1 MKVVD
6 TFTFFNELEL
16 LEVRLNILNDHVDK
30 FVLVESTRS
39 HQNKPKPLF
48 YQENKHLFK
57 KFNSKIEHI
66 IVDDFPNH
74 TYHSFEHHQ
83 RDCIERGL
91 GYCEDDDIIF
101 ISDLD
106 EIWDPARIDLNI
118 DNEKIYKWGSIL
130 TYFYVNLM
138 AQPNIWW
145 QPLFLKYSLLKSL
158 RSQNFE
164 ITRDI
169 LRSDKKGP
177 QITYEHLSDLRGWHF
192 SYIGDAEY
200 KLQNFLH
207 SEHRDKKKEYLQQCV
222 KDRVNPFHPL
232 VKMHKLK
239 DSGLNNYLPEYISNN
254 ISKYEHLIL
263 KGDD

>member
-16 LEVRLNILNDHVDK
+16 LEVRLNTLNDHVDK

-48 YQENKHLFK
+48 YQENKHLFE

-66 IVDDFPNH
+66 IVDDFPEH

-91 GYCEDDDIIF
+91 GCCEDDDIVF

-106 EIWDPARIDLNI
+106 EIWDPAKIDLNI
-118 DNEKIYKWGSIL
+118 DDEKIYKWGSL
-130 TYFYVNLM
+130 LAYFYLNLI
-138 AQPNIWW
+138 AQPNMWW

-158 RSQNFE
+158 RAKNFE
-164 ITRDI
+164 ITRHI
-169 LRSDKKGP
+169 LRNESRSP
-177 QITYEHLSDLRGWHF
+177 EIIFEHLPDLRGWHF

-207 SEHRDKKKEYLQQCV
+207 SEHRDKKKSYLQQCV
-222 KDRVNPFHPL
+222 KDRVNPFHTS

-239 DSGLNNYLPEYISNN
+239 DVGLDNYLPGYISNN
-254 ISKYEHLIL
+254 ISKYGHLIL
-263 KGDD
+263 NE